1 MRPALRPAHRMEGL
15 GLSPIRAI
23 MAGAPAGAIPLGLGE
38 PSWDFPEAGRLALAW
53 AGRDCSYGPNSGLE
67 ALRKA
72 LADFYSARPEEV
84 MLASGSQ
91 GALYSLFQAWLGP
104 GDEVLVPDPGFL
116 SYPIL
121 ARLAGAQ
128 PAAYALGP
136 GGRLDPAPFGLALDA
151 CPKARMAVIN
161 HPANPTG
168 AGADPASLL
177 AVARLCEER
186 GIILVSDEVY
196 RELYLGPRPA
206 SLRDVSA
213 YGIVLS
219 SASKAWGGPGL
230 RVGWALG
237 EPEILAPARLVHN
250 YAVTAASR
258 PAQEAALALVED
270 SPRVLPAA
278 RAELARRWEGLSRA
292 MEEGFPGGCP
302 SLPAGAFYLLLPLP
316 EGENDSLA
324 FCLRARDE
332 AGVILAPGSAFGP
345 AGEAAV
351 RLSYAA
357 RPEALKEGIARLGP
371 LWRK

>member
-1 MRPALRPAHRMEGL
+1 MRPPFQPAPRMEGL
-15 GLSPIRAI
+15 GLSPIRAV

-38 PSWDFPEAGRLALAW
+38 PSWDFPEAGRRALAK
-53 AGRDCSYGPNSGLE
+53 AGRDCSYGPNAGLE
-67 ALRKA
+67 PLRRA
-72 LADFYSARPEEV
+72 LADFYEARPEEV
-84 MLASGSQ
+84 MVASGSQ
-91 GALYSLFQAWLGP
+91 GALFSLFQAWLGT

-116 SYPIL
+116 SYPVL

-128 PAAYALGP
+128 PEAYALGP
-136 GGRLDPAPFGLALDA
+136 GGGLDPGLFSQALGA
-151 CPKARMAVIN
+151 HPRARMAVIN

-168 AGADPASLL
+168 AGAEPAALL

-206 SLRDVSA
+206 SLRDVGT

-237 EPEILAPARLVHN
+237 DPEVLAPARLVHN

-278 RAELARRWEGLSRA
+278 RAELGRRWESLARA

-302 SLPAGAFYLLLPLP
+302 QVPAGAFYLLLPLP
-316 EGENDSLA
+316 PGETDSQA

-345 AGEAAV
+345 AGEAKV

-357 RPEALKEGIARLGP
+357 RPDDLVEGIARLGP
-371 LWRK
+371 LWRT